1 MKREKKVETKIET
14 TIGEKMHSVREMLIK
29 ATLLILFGTIFS
41 LVKPVYAEA
50 ATYYTRNLYDNDNIA
65 TYGDTEIIVD
75 EPRTLSYIAVNYGN
89 LTISGQSANLLTV
102 SGTLWVGGGNIT
114 INNAGVTVNGE
125 ISSTNDIA
133 ISNATVTTNE
143 HISSSGSITVS
154 DSDVTVGDGNNG
166 VRYIDADGDIQISNS
181 RINISTD
188 TSGESLRSWSGD
200 IEIINNSRVNI
211 DMNSV
216 NGAAIDARVGGVLI
230 DGSRLEVNATC
241 DQGAQT
247 TIVSCISCQDSLTV
261 NNSDVDLGVLGSE
274 NNAPAILFNNAST
287 TQCNIINSNVRI
299 NISGNNAA
307 TNGMVDLSIDSS
319 NVTISSDDTHN
330 ALEANSLT
338 VSGERSV
345 ISITST
351 SVGSAAALISDSCQ
365 LNDGLYIVTPAG
377 GSIGRDPSDTYNT
390 FLTNDGAVASHVVI
404 RIPGAVLSQHGGEHA
419 HTHNYEWQESRAA
432 TEDTD
437 GEMIYVCTICGDVK
451 YRETISAYNIFN
463 LAVME
468 KIRKAGQGAT
478 VVVDTDKW
486 ISFHHMIIDTLAE
499 RPDVTLKINFLSE
512 GHKGIPYTVTIP
524 AHADYVSLVDKNG
537 FTGFLFLGQKYGIAL
552 R

>member
-1 MKREKKVETKIET
+1 MNIQIIGEVDCMKREKKIETKIET

-50 ATYYTRNLYDNDNIA
+50 ATYYTSGLNDNDNIV
-65 TYGDTEIIVD
+65 TSEDTEIIVD
-75 EPRTLSYIAVNYGN
+75 EPRTLSYIDVISGSN

-102 SGTLWVGGGNIT
+102 SGTLWVSGGNIA
-114 INNAGVTVNGE
+114 IN
-125 ISSTNDIA
+125 
-133 ISNATVTTNE
+133 NATVTTNE
-143 HISSSGSITVS
+143 RISTSSGSITVS
-154 DSDVTVGDGNNG
+154 NSDVTVGDGNNG
-166 VRYIDADGDIQISNS
+166 VSNIDANGDIQISNS

-188 TSGESLRSWSGD
+188 TSSNYSLRSWLGN
-200 IEIINNSRVNI
+200 IEIIDNSRVTI

-230 DGSRLEVNATC
+230 NGSRVEVNATC
-241 DQGAQT
+241 DQGAQST
-247 TIVSCISCQDSLTV
+247 RVSCISCGDSLTV
-261 NNSDVDLGVLGSE
+261 NNSDVDLGVLGSD
-274 NNAPAILFNNAST
+274 NTTPAICFNNAST

-299 NISGNNAA
+299 DISGNRAA
-307 TNGMVDLSIDSS
+307 IDNWIDLSIDSS
-319 NVTISSDDTHN
+319 SVTISSDDIDN
-330 ALEANSLT
+330 AIDVNSLT

-351 SVGSAAALISDSCQ
+351 NAGSAAAKIRGSCQ

-404 RIPGAVLSQHGGEHA
+404 RIPGAVLSQHGGGHA

-432 TEDTD
+432 TEDAD

-463 LAVME
+463 VAVME

-499 RPDVTLKINFLSE
+499 HPDVTLKINFLSE